1 MDRGSSVSD
10 ASIERAGAM
19 IRAASRVVVLT
30 GAGISTRSGIPDFR
44 GPQGLWTLNPLA
56 EKMSNIE
63 HYINNPEVRRLA
75 WQSRLESPAFNAAP
89 NAAHRCLVALEQRGT
104 LGRLVTQN
112 VDGLHQAA
120 GSDPSLVVEVH
131 GTLHWSRCWSCD
143 DRRPMLDTLARVTA
157 GDPDPACLLCGGIL
171 KSDTISF
178 GQSLV
183 QEVIE
188 RAMDASDH
196 CDLLLTVGTSLGV
209 YPVANMVPRAK
220 ANGSAILI
228 VNGEPTAMDRY
239 ADDVIGGDI
248 VEVLPRLIGP

>member
-1 MDRGSSVSD
+1 MSVEAVIND
-10 ASIERAGAM
+10 AAQM
-19 IRAASRVVVLT
+19 IRHARRVVVLT

-44 GPQGLWTLNPLA
+44 GPQGLWTLNPKA

-63 HYINNPEVRRLA
+63 HYINDPEVRRLA
-75 WQSRLESPAFNAAP
+75 WQSRLESPAFHAAP
-89 NAAHRCLVALEQRGT
+89 NAAHHALVTLEQRGN
-104 LGRLVTQN
+104 LGALVTQN

-120 GSDPSLVVEVH
+120 GNDPARVVEVH

-143 DRRPMLDTLARVTA
+143 DRRPMLETLARVTA
-157 GDPDPACLLCGGIL
+157 GDPDPRCLVCGGIL

-183 QEVIE
+183 REVIE
-188 RAMDASDH
+188 RAMNESDA
-196 CDLLLTVGTSLGV
+196 CELLLAVGSSLGV

-220 ANGSAILI
+220 AAGSRIII

-239 ADDVIGGDI
+239 ADAVIGGDI
-248 VEVLPRLIGP
+248 VEVVPRLIGT

>member
-1 MDRGSSVSD
+1 MPG
-10 ASIERAGAM
+10 
-19 IRAASRVVVLT
+19 
-30 GAGISTRSGIPDFR
+30 R
-44 GPQGLWTLNPLA
+44 GP
-56 EKMSNIE
+56 S
-63 HYINNPEVRRLA
+63 H
-75 WQSRLESPAFNAAP
+75 
-89 NAAHRCLVALEQRGT
+89 LVTLEQRGN
-104 LGRLVTQN
+104 LGTLVTQN

-183 QEVIE
+183 QDVIE
-188 RAMDASDH
+188 RAMDASDR
-196 CDLLLTVGTSLGV
+196 CDLLLAVGTSLGV

-220 ANGSAILI
+220 AKGSAIVI

-239 ADDVIGGDI
+239 ADEVIGGDI
-248 VEVLPRLIGP
+248 VEVLPRLIGA